1 MIPFNESVRSWHEGV
16 WQEDLQQESGMKKQT
31 CKKFEAAFR
40 LSLHHENKKRC
51 LGIRMW

>member
-40 LSLHHENKKRC
+40 LSLLTK
-51 LGIRMW
+51 IRKGVWG